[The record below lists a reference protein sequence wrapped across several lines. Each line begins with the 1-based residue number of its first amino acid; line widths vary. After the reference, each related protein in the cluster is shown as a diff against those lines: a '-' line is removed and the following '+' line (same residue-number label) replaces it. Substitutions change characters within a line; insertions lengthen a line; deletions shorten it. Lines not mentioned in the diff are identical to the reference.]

1 MRCINLECCG
11 KDKHILYKKVM
22 DMKRKDERSAALVD
36 EIYRVQAAIT
46 SARDALDECRNPLLL
61 EATAYELKYL
71 QAKQSYL
78 FDMAR
83 QNECTGL
90 KFFK

>member
-1 MRCINLECCG
+1 
-11 KDKHILYKKVM
+11 
-22 DMKRKDERSAALVD
+22 MKRKDEHSTALVD

-46 SARDALDECRNPLLL
+46 SARDALDECQNPLLL

-71 QAKQSYL
+71 QAKRSYL

-83 QNECTGL
+83 RSGSTGSKL
-90 KFFK
+90 FK